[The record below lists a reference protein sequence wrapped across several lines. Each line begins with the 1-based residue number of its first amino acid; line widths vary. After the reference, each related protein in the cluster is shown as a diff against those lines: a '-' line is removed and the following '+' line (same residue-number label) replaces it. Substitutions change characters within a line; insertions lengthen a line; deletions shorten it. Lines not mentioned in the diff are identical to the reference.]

1 MKKDIIILNE
11 NSNIAISTLWSKKE
25 IILNQLQEKIRS
37 KIGIIGTT
45 YTTYGI
51 NFILET
57 LAQFPKIDTLII
69 YGADLSLSGKALID
83 VFKNKNFRDYKI
95 VFPINKI
102 ENVLNTVKI
111 IDLREEFKRNN
122 IKKLEEEIEKNF
134 KTNAKE
140 VREKIDITIEEKVE
154 LASWPIPLSG
164 SYIYDTSIFRAWI
177 KTLDLIMKF
186 GSVKFS
192 EYEEPQKEFLN
203 LMITIGL
210 YGKEYKIEEE
220 FFEFLKREDFER
232 HINEVLYPKKSESV
246 DYTYGERIFEHRFGK
261 NQVKYLIDK
270 LSKAPYSRRALIV
283 SWDHLIDQ
291 NSSNPPCIIG
301 IQGIITENYY
311 NHTVWIRSNDMVKG
325 WPINIVAQIK
335 LAEYIVNEINRETK
349 SNFEI
354 GTITTIST
362 SAHIYKHDWNLVRE
376 ILNKYSFKMKEF
388 VEDPKGLFL
397 IYQENDKIVLEHRT
411 PDNSSID
418 FKIESKDFWEI
429 YNSLKGGSFFS
440 LYDHALYLG
449 KEITK
454 AFEKLKRGE
463 KYIQDQA

>member
-25 IILNQLQEKIRS
+25 IILNQLQEKIRN

-83 VFKNKNFRDYKI
+83 VFKNKNFKDYKI

-154 LASWPIPLSG
+154 LVSWPIPLSG

-203 LMITIGL
+203 LTITIGL

-246 DYTYGERIFEHRFGK
+246 EYTYGERIFEHRFGK

-362 SAHIYKHDWNLVRE
+362 SAHIYKHDWNLV
-376 ILNKYSFKMKEF
+376 
-388 VEDPKGLFL
+388 
-397 IYQENDKIVLEHRT
+397 
-411 PDNSSID
+411 
-418 FKIESKDFWEI
+418 
-429 YNSLKGGSFFS
+429 
-440 LYDHALYLG
+440 
-449 KEITK
+449 
-454 AFEKLKRGE
+454 
-463 KYIQDQA
+463 

>member
-111 IDLREEFKRNN
+111 IDLREEFKKNN

-232 HINEVLYPKKSESV
+232 HINEVL
-246 DYTYGERIFEHRFGK
+246 
-261 NQVKYLIDK
+261 
-270 LSKAPYSRRALIV
+270 
-283 SWDHLIDQ
+283 
-291 NSSNPPCIIG
+291 
-301 IQGIITENYY
+301 
-311 NHTVWIRSNDMVKG
+311 
-325 WPINIVAQIK
+325 
-335 LAEYIVNEINRETK
+335 
-349 SNFEI
+349 
-354 GTITTIST
+354 
-362 SAHIYKHDWNLVRE
+362 
-376 ILNKYSFKMKEF
+376 
-388 VEDPKGLFL
+388 
-397 IYQENDKIVLEHRT
+397 
-411 PDNSSID
+411 
-418 FKIESKDFWEI
+418 
-429 YNSLKGGSFFS
+429 
-440 LYDHALYLG
+440 
-449 KEITK
+449 
-454 AFEKLKRGE
+454 
-463 KYIQDQA
+463 